1 MVRNIWS
8 VLCRDIITDQE
19 SNAVSYIRCIED
31 GAAAKLPARIGP
43 VFLGTLWEKT
53 GTDPEAVAFRVVLES
68 PGQKRQVVL
77 QSRPVLIDRPRQR
90 LHFRLNTLY
99 LTDYGYY
106 VLSVEFSREEK
117 WETAARL
124 PVLIRP
130 VD

>member
-1 MVRNIWS
+1 
-8 VLCRDIITDQE
+8 
-19 SNAVSYIRCIED
+19 
-31 GAAAKLPARIGP
+31 
-43 VFLGTLWEKT
+43 
-53 GTDPEAVAFRVVLES
+53 VLES